1 MNVLLY
7 GATGMVGQGAL
18 RECLRDAQVKQIVTI
33 GRRPT
38 GMTHEKVREIVQDDV
53 ADLAPLASDLASF
66 DACFFCL
73 GASAL
78 GMTEE
83 QYSRVTYDLTLSV
96 AQQLVQANPVMTFVY
111 VSGQGTDSSEEGRM
125 MWARVKGRTE
135 NALLRLGFGGAYMFR
150 PGLILP
156 MDEIRSA
163 TWWYNAAYAVIK
175 PLYPLLRR
183 LSPRMMTTTQQMGRA
198 MISVAREGYTSPVL
212 EMRDITRF

>member
-7 GATGMVGQGAL
+7 GATGMVGQGVL

-53 ADLAPLASDLASF
+53 TDLNALTSDFAGI

-78 GMTEE
+78 GMSEE

-96 AQQLVQANPVMTFVY
+96 AQQLIQANPVMTFIY

-156 MDEIRSA
+156 MDDIRSA

-183 LSPRMMTTTQQMGRA
+183 LSPKMMTTTQQMGRA
-198 MISVAREGYTSPVL
+198 MISVAREGFATPVL

>member
-1 MNVLLY
+1 MNVLLF
-7 GATGMVGQGAL
+7 GATGLVGQGVL
-18 RECLRDAQVKQIVTI
+18 RECIRDPQVKQIVTI
-33 GRRPT
+33 VRRPT
-38 GMTHEKVREIVQDDV
+38 GVTHEKVREIVQADV
-53 ADLAPLASDLASF
+53 ADLAALAPDLAAI

-73 GASAL
+73 GVSSL

-96 AQQLVQANPVMTFVY
+96 AEQLLRANAVMTFVY
-111 VSGQGTDSSEEGRM
+111 VSGQSTDSSEEGRM

-150 PGLILP
+150 PGIIIP
-156 MDEIRSA
+156 GEGIQSA

-175 PLYPLLRR
+175 PLYPILRR
-183 LSPRMMTTTQQMGRA
+183 LSPTMMTTTEQVGRA
-198 MISVAREGYTSPVL
+198 MISVAREGYKTPIL